1 MPRNPEWT
9 EVKVKILRSHCAEIY
24 RETRTWG
31 EHRMLAHETI
41 MRSEQRLLAE
51 PKGGFHFSIPE
62 AFLLAVRLLK
72 HIDSRN
78 IKGDMRCG
86 TTTRS

>member
-31 EHRMLAHETI
+31 EHSMW
-41 MRSEQRLLAE
+41 SEQRLLAE